1 MDAARQ
7 TAVLMNEALSGIPN
21 IELFMYGHSADEE
34 SQGHTDLRIYRE
46 KGYCP
51 RHALGSL
58 EARDNNRDGVAILE
72 TAMRVRKQ
80 TDEEVL
86 MFVISDGAPA
96 AQNYIG
102 REAIAHTKAC
112 VQKAEG
118 MGFRIVQ
125 ICINASYDPALMFRH
140 YVKLENLGSL
150 AKDLGTEITKAL
162 QSRIKSHLI

>member
-1 MDAARQ
+1 
-7 TAVLMNEALSGIPN
+7 
-21 IELFMYGHSADEE
+21 
-34 SQGHTDLRIYRE
+34 
-46 KGYCP
+46 
-51 RHALGSL
+51 
-58 EARDNNRDGVAILE
+58 
-72 TAMRVRKQ
+72 MRVRKQ